1 MFGRGLTAE
10 ERQAGNLA
18 RKGNRRRRAEEA
30 AASVDALL
38 ADADGPVPQ
47 LAQQVAA
54 RARKGNLKALVQL
67 KCWECSCWQ
76 RTEIAHCPVTTCPLH
91 AVRPYR

>member
-1 MFGRGLTAE
+1 MFGKVLTPE
-10 ERQAGNLA
+10 ERRAGQQA
-18 RKGNRRRRAEEA
+18 RQENRRRRAEEA
-30 AASVDALL
+30 AKSVDALL
-38 ADADGPVPQ
+38 ADDDGRVPQ

>member
-10 ERQAGNLA
+10 ERQAGTRA
-18 RKGNRRRRAEEA
+18 RQENRRRRAEQA

-38 ADADGPVPQ
+38 ADSDGPVPAW
-47 LAQQVAA
+47 AQALAA
-54 RARKGNLKALVQL
+54 RARRGNVTALAHL
-67 KCWECSCWQ
+67 KCAECSCWQ
-76 RTEIAHCPVTTCPLH
+76 RAEIAACPVTACPLH